1 MSVGYVIGNGESRK
15 DFDLRKLNNFGPTYG
30 CNALHRDY
38 IVQNLVCSSISHL
51 NEAIEF
57 GMPIRSYVFTTN
69 KLLTVSKDPNLKLL
83 PEIPYTITHKND
95 QPENWNSGS
104 YALLLGATQNKIVT
118 ILGFDFRGYGDR
130 SFTKPFGD
138 TNNIYKNTSNYP
150 KANQKQRDMS
160 YDVQQIGH
168 IIEHFKDVKF
178 IFINDWV
185 PDTLLTHENSF
196 KDNYENLEKQ
206 LLTI

>member
-1 MSVGYVIGNGESRK
+1 
-15 DFDLRKLNNFGPTYG
+15 
-30 CNALHRDY
+30 
-38 IVQNLVCSSISHL
+38 
-51 NEAIEF
+51 
-57 GMPIRSYVFTTN
+57 
-69 KLLTVSKDPNLKLL
+69 
-83 PEIPYTITHKND
+83 
-95 QPENWNSGS
+95 
-104 YALLLGATQNKIVT
+104 
-118 ILGFDFRGYGDR
+118 
-130 SFTKPFGD
+130 
-138 TNNIYKNTSNYP
+138 
-150 KANQKQRDMS
+150 MS